1 MNGHWLV
8 DLNNDDQFDYL
19 SNGASNQV
27 GQKMIFLVKIAN
39 RFFSN
44 GIVGQVEQIKE
55 NISSHDG

>member
-1 MNGHWLV
+1 
-8 DLNNDDQFDYL
+8 LNNDDQFDYS

-39 RFFSN
+39 RFSSN